1 MATMYPNLSN
11 NELNR
16 LRESGDIQSDAE
28 VLLYKAFRDKLP
40 KKIVVFFQVGWILR
54 IRNGR
59 VLLGNRSTKRESF
72 YIRGTG

>member
-40 KKIVVFFQVGWILR
+40 KNIHIFLHAMRILVKLILR
-54 IRNGR
+54 
-59 VLLGNRSTKRESF
+59 
-72 YIRGTG
+72 